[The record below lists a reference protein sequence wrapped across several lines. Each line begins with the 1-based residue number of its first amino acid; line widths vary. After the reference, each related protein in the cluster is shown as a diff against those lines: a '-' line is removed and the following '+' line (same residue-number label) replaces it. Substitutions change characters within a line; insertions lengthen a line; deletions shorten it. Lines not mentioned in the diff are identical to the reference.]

1 MRDRMQDLQ
10 PEGQTESSTPI
21 KKEKTVKKKKNEKVE
36 ADTTKAMQEFFEEL
50 ALVKDNI
57 ALVRSSIDEIKS
69 IHDKAL
75 NNVISEQ
82 QNAQIAKEL
91 DATMDKTNRVSGEIR
106 NKLKDT
112 LYLNQILFWEK
123 KTLMQKT
130 SLSRKKDPSSNDVK
144 IRISQHGVLTRNFL
158 EVMMEYKKTQE
169 TYQDK
174 YKDRMHR
181 QCLVVKPNATNQEI
195 EQMMDGEKS
204 QMFAKQ
210 IVNTGQRQEAR
221 KALEDIQSKHK
232 DVVKIEKSILELQ
245 QLFIDM
251 AVLVASQGE
260 IIDQIAVHI
269 DNAANDT
276 EQGTQ
281 SLAQA
286 TKLQKK
292 SRKKMCIIIIF
303 IVVGV
308 VLVVAIP
315 SLLKGFKFF

>member
-106 NKLKDT
+106 NKLKDIDAE
-112 LYLNQILFWEK
+112 NKSQ
-123 KTLMQKT
+123 Q
-130 SLSRKKDPSSNDVK
+130 KKDPSSNDVK

>member
-1 MRDRMQDLQ
+1 MRDRMLDLQ
-10 PEGQTESSTPI
+10 PEGEPEKCALE
-21 KKEKTVKKKKNEKVE
+21 KKEKPPKKSKKQTEPE
-36 ADTTKAMQEFFEEL
+36 QDTTAIMQSFFEEL
-50 ALVKDNI
+50 AHVKDKI
-57 ALVRSSIDEIKS
+57 AIVRTSIEEIKS

-82 QNAQIAKEL
+82 QSTQIAKEL
-91 DATMDKTNRVSGEIR
+91 DATMDKTNRASGEIR
-106 NKLKDT
+106 NKLKAIDAE
-112 LYLNQILFWEK
+112 N
-123 KTLMQKT
+123 KTLQ
-130 SLSRKKDPSSNDVK
+130 KKDPDSNDVK

-158 EVMMEYKKTQE
+158 DVMMDYKKIQE

-195 EQMMDGEKS
+195 EQMMDGDKS

-245 QLFIDM
+245 QLFMDM
-251 AVLVASQGE
+251 AVLVAAQGE
-260 IIDQIAVHI
+260 VIDQIAVHI

-276 EQGTQ
+276 EAGAQ

-303 IVVGV
+303 IIIGV
-308 VLVVAIP
+308 VIVVAVP